1 MQTIKTRAM
10 VETGFLTAGVVILS
24 ILSTVI
30 PLLGMVGNLLWPVP
44 IAILGLRHGLKW
56 SVLATVASFFVLM
69 LFLGPIVAITEAGTF
84 GLVGILLGMAFRN
97 HWGYGRT
104 ILIPAA
110 VFSVS
115 LVLQFFIITYIMN
128 VDIINLVQTAYYS
141 SVEQS
146 IEMYRSSGRDEGQ
159 IQLLKD
165 TMDAQWSLMKMLLP
179 AGLLGG
185 GVLMSYLNC
194 VITGSILRRMG
205 ESVRTFPP
213 LSQWQMPRVTL
224 YLFILSWIMI
234 YWGQTREI
242 EWLLF
247 SGTNM
252 QVLVVYVL
260 WVQGLGFFA
269 YFADKN
275 NWRRP
280 LRIIII
286 VLAVL
291 FPIAQY
297 LMVGAGLV
305 DLALRYRERRANLS

>member
-1 MQTIKTRAM
+1 
-10 VETGFLTAGVVILS
+10 
-24 ILSTVI
+24 
-30 PLLGMVGNLLWPVP
+30 
-44 IAILGLRHGLKW
+44 
-56 SVLATVASFFVLM
+56 
-69 LFLGPIVAITEAGTF
+69 
-84 GLVGILLGMAFRN
+84 
-97 HWGYGRT
+97 
-104 ILIPAA
+104 
-110 VFSVS
+110 
-115 LVLQFFIITYIMN
+115 
-128 VDIINLVQTAYYS
+128 
-141 SVEQS
+141 
-146 IEMYRSSGRDEGQ
+146 
-159 IQLLKD
+159 
-165 TMDAQWSLMKMLLP
+165 
-179 AGLLGG
+179 
-185 GVLMSYLNC
+185 
-194 VITGSILRRMG
+194 
-205 ESVRTFPP
+205 
-213 LSQWQMPRVTL
+213 MPRVTL
-224 YLFILSWIMI
+224 YLFILSWIMR

-275 NWRRP
+275 NWRWP

>member
-205 ESVRTFPP
+205 ESVRPIIAMADA
-213 LSQWQMPRVTL
+213 SSDV
-224 YLFILSWIMI
+224 
-234 YWGQTREI
+234 
-242 EWLLF
+242 
-247 SGTNM
+247 
-252 QVLVVYVL
+252 VL
-260 WVQGLGFFA
+260 
-269 YFADKN
+269 
-275 NWRRP
+275 
-280 LRIIII
+280 IH
-286 VLAVL
+286 
-291 FPIAQY
+291 
-297 LMVGAGLV
+297 
-305 DLALRYRERRANLS
+305 S